1 MTAARRKLAT
11 TIFSMS
17 LLSLLTLTDA
27 ALAQGQNGS
36 GRTGN
41 GSALLPQDANP
52 TSPAETRDNY
62 LKRFPWAKSQ
72 GAERSDEAGGSKT
85 ISAYS
90 VVLQP
95 CLGGL
100 LEALN
105 GLNDA
110 LSALNRQ
117 IAEPLQQEINQIQQ
131 RIANG
136 TATQQDQQR
145 LQQLQQEIAPLNQ
158 QFSQLQ
164 GMNRNDLR
172 ALAAQ
177 EGQLTMIN
185 TPAGAGQNS
194 PYQQV
199 QNLQQTIQQRLGL
212 INPWLNRSRVNLSSL
227 SRMTPEEIQREMDR
241 TGQDST
247 TVQLRH
253 MGMTDQEISEV
264 RGLMPG
270 LSGNN
275 PQMNVLDDS
284 MGMNAVSFIT
294 DKKWCFAW
302 DATCSEFPGTPPLP
316 HFFYVQWPKQS
327 NLTVGDGGTG
337 TVPSA
342 REIAALNENM
352 TKTYGLPMSDTQYQQ
367 IDRTNKQRLLDL
379 MFDPEKWMWKEQAT
393 AHMQL
398 ASAANSLGGAAE
410 ASFKTSTQE
419 MTRALINIAN
429 EDAAL
434 GGTGT
439 ARAVGMIQDLY
450 KTVFT
455 PIAILLLLP
464 GAVITQFKGPL
475 MASLMGQD
483 EDGSSPFEGI
493 LRSII
498 AIFLIPATQL
508 IISYSIDIGNAMTFA
523 VADPARQWVQ
533 LNTVYNW
540 AQQQTF
546 HPSPNRQNNTI
557 QSEPVQGKSED
568 QAQEESIQENQGF
581 LSGIVQLGYN
591 SYNALGSTALV
602 TLSTY
607 QLVLLCYLFLVGPI
621 VAAFF
626 AWPTGVGNLFR
637 KVFGNWLE
645 AVVVVSLWRFYWCVI
660 LAVMTQR
667 IVYVQP
673 DASSEW
679 EMMVFSCFMSLLL
692 FVPFNPFT
700 FQPGAVGAEM
710 LDKAAKAGGAD
721 APISTGGGGGG
732 GGGSSSGGS
741 SDGDSSSSS
750 GGGSATPASQPL
762 NTSFNSN
769 TSSTKSPSKPRS
781 APPIGDNGNQ
791 GQGDAPP
798 LSGAQDNANLSAGN
812 QNVAPPPLSRSR

>member
-1 MTAARRKLAT
+1 MTAARTQLTKS
-11 TIFSMS
+11 IFTGM
-17 LLSLLTLTDA
+17 LLSLLVSANA
-27 ALAQGQNGS
+27 AVAQQTANP
-36 GRTGN
+36 
-41 GSALLPQDANP
+41 AILPTDANP
-52 TSPAETRDNY
+52 TSPAKTRNDY
-62 LKRFPWAKSQ
+62 LKRFPYAKSQ
-72 GAERSDEAGGSKT
+72 GASRSEEGGGSKT

-90 VVLQP
+90 IVLQP

-100 LEALN
+100 LGALN

-158 QFSQLQ
+158 QYNQLQ

-172 ALAAQ
+172 ALAQQ
-177 EGQLTMIN
+177 EGNLTMIS
-185 TPAGAGQNS
+185 PPGGGQGS
-194 PYQQV
+194 AQYQQMTQL
-199 QNLQQTIQQRLGL
+199 QNTIQQRLG
-212 INPWLNRSRVNLSSL
+212 IIQPWLNRNAVPLRSL
-227 SRMTPEEIQREMDR
+227 SRMSPLEIQREMER

-253 MGMTDQEISEV
+253 MGMSDAEIQEL
-264 RGLMPG
+264 RGLVPG
-270 LSGNN
+270 LTGNN
-275 PQMNVLDDS
+275 PQMSVVDS
-284 MGMNAVSFIT
+284 SLGMNAISFVT
-294 DKKWCFAW
+294 DDKWCFAW
-302 DATCSEFPGTPPLP
+302 DGTCSVFPGTPPLP

-327 NLTVGDGGTG
+327 TLTVGSGGTG

-342 REIAALNENM
+342 REISALNEGMIQTN
-352 TKTYGLPMSDTQYQQ
+352 GLPMSDTQYQM
-367 IDRTNKQRLLDL
+367 IDRENKQRLLDL

-393 AHMQL
+393 SHMQL

-410 ASFKTSTQE
+410 ASFKTSTEE
-419 MTRALINIAN
+419 MTRQLINIAN
-429 EDAAL
+429 EDSAL
-434 GGTGT
+434 GNSGT
-439 ARAVGMIQDLY
+439 ARAIGMIQELY
-450 KTVFT
+450 KSVFM
-455 PIAILLLLP
+455 PIAVLLLLP
-464 GAVITQFKGPL
+464 GAVMTQFKGPL
-475 MASLMGQD
+475 MSAMMDKD
-483 EDGSSPFEGI
+483 EDASSPFEGI
-493 LRSII
+493 LRAII

-508 IISYSIDIGNAMTFA
+508 IISYSIDIGNAMAYA

-533 LNTVYNW
+533 LNTVYQW

-546 HPSPNRQNNTI
+546 HPSPQRQNNTI
-557 QSEPVQGKSED
+557 QSEPIQGKSED

-581 LSGIVQLGYN
+581 LAGIVQLGYN

-602 TLSTY
+602 TLGSF
-607 QLVLLCYLFLVGPI
+607 QMVMLCYLFLVGPI

-637 KVFGNWLE
+637 KVFANWLE

-667 IVYVQP
+667 IVYVRP

-721 APISTGGGGGG
+721 APINTGGGGGG
-732 GGGSSSGGS
+732 ASAPGAGGGSSSGA
-741 SDGDSSSSS
+741 GDSSSSS
-750 GGGSATPASQPL
+750 SGSGSATPTPQPM
-762 NTSFNSN
+762 NTSGSSNS
-769 TSSTKSPSKPRS
+769 SSTRTPASKPRI
-781 APPIGDNGNQ
+781 APPTDGGSNQ
-791 GQGDAPP
+791 GGNAPP
-798 LSGAQDNANLSAGN
+798 LSGAQDTANLNAGN
-812 QNVAPPPLSRSR
+812 QGFAPPPLSRSR

>member
-1 MTAARRKLAT
+1 MTAARTKLAT
-11 TIFSMS
+11 TIIS
-17 LLSLLTLTDA
+17 LSLSLTCLLTLADA
-27 ALAQGQNGS
+27 AFAQPVNP
-36 GRTGN
+36 
-41 GSALLPQDANP
+41 AILPTDANP
-52 TSPAETRDNY
+52 TSPSETRDNY
-62 LKRFPWAKSQ
+62 LKRFPYAKSQ
-72 GAERSDEAGGSKT
+72 SAERSEDAGGSKT
-85 ISAYS
+85 VNAYS
-90 VVLQP
+90 IVLQP

-100 LEALN
+100 LEALS
-105 GLNDA
+105 GMNDQ

-117 IAEPLQQEINQIQQ
+117 IAQPLQQEINQIQQ
-131 RIANG
+131 KIANG

-145 LQQLQQEIAPLNQ
+145 LQDLQKEIAPLNQ
-158 QFSQLQ
+158 QYSQLQ

-172 ALAAQ
+172 TLAAQ

-185 TPAGAGQNS
+185 PPAGTQNQA
-194 PYQQV
+194 YQQV
-199 QNLQQTIQQRLGL
+199 DQLQQTIQQRLG
-212 INPWLNRSRVNLSSL
+212 IITPWLNRSKVNLSSL
-227 SRMTPEEIQREMDR
+227 SRMSKDEIEDEMKR
-241 TGQDST
+241 TGQDSA
-247 TVQLRH
+247 TVQLKH
-253 MGMTDQEISEV
+253 MGMTDDEIKELK
-264 RGLMPG
+264 GMLPG

-284 MGMNAVSFIT
+284 MGMNAVSFVT

-302 DATCSEFPGTPPLP
+302 DGTCSVFPGTPPLP

-327 NLTVGDGGTG
+327 TLTVGGGGNG

-342 REIAALNENM
+342 REISALNEGM
-352 TKTYGLPMSDTQYQQ
+352 IKTYGLPMSDTVYQT
-367 IDRTNKQRLLDL
+367 IDRNNKQRLLEL

-393 AHMQL
+393 GHMQL

-434 GGTGT
+434 GGSGT
-439 ARAVGMIQDLY
+439 ARAIGMIQQLY
-450 KTVFT
+450 KSVFT
-455 PIAILLLLP
+455 PIALLLLLP

-475 MASLMGQD
+475 MSAIMGQD
-483 EDGSSPFEGI
+483 EDASSPFEGI

-508 IISYSIDIGNAMTFA
+508 IISYSIDIGNALSYA
-523 VADPARQWVQ
+523 VSDPGRQWVQ

-546 HPSPNRQNNTI
+546 HPSPQRQNNTI
-557 QSEPVQGKSED
+557 QNEAVQGKSED

-602 TLSTY
+602 TLSTF
-607 QLVLLCYLFLVGPI
+607 QMVMLCYLFLVGPI

-637 KVFGNWLE
+637 KVFSNWLE

-721 APISTGGGGGG
+721 APINAGGGGGG
-732 GGGSSSGGS
+732 GGGGHGSAGGS
-741 SDGDSSSSS
+741 DSSSSS
-750 GGGSATPASQPL
+750 SSSGSGSATPAPSPV
-762 NTSFNSN
+762 NTTTNS
-769 TSSTKSPSKPRS
+769 TSNDTKAPSKSRS
-781 APPIGDNGNQ
+781 APPIDGGSTQ
-791 GQGDAPP
+791 GQGSAPP
-798 LSGAQDNANLSAGN
+798 LAGAQDTANLNASN
-812 QNVAPPPLSRSR
+812 QSFAPPPLSRSR